1 MYRGQV
7 EINNILH
14 QFRFEDFKLFISGNE
29 RLVGWNQ
36 V

>member
-14 QFRFEDFKLFISGNE
+14 QFRFEDFKLFISG
-29 RLVGWNQ
+29 LSVG
-36 V
+36 